1 MNRLHPLDDYHSD
14 GKRALRRAVR
24 KTITRPAMK
33 VLLKSQVWGED
44 NVEGLSGAYIV
55 VGNHSSHL
63 DAPMVFSLLPDHVTD
78 RLAAGAAADYFYR
91 KKTISKLTSVF
102 FNTYPIERKGKHIG
116 PNAGK
121 AVGMTGRLLREGIPI
136 LIFPEGTRSRDGKMG
151 IFKPGAAALAKSI
164 EVPIV
169 PLAMSG
175 GHEAMPVGKYLPTLN
190 HPQVDLYI
198 GKPMYAGEDE
208 TAEDFM
214 ERVREHI
221 AQMLDQKTA
230 YPDPSIIPAED
241 TVEGAP
247 NADGDVSGFDSG
259 ARFESDED
267 E

>member
-1 MNRLHPLDDYHSD
+1 MSLHPLDDYHSD

-24 KTITRPAMK
+24 RTITRPAMK
-33 VLLKSQVWGED
+33 VLLDANVWGEE
-44 NVEGLSGAYIV
+44 NVADLSGAYIV

-102 FNTYPIERKGKHIG
+102 FNTYPIERKGKQMG

-151 IFKPGAAALAKSI
+151 MFKPGAAALAQSI
-164 EVPIV
+164 GVPIV

-175 GHEAMPVGKYLPTLN
+175 GHEAMPVGKTLPTLN
-190 HPQVDLYI
+190 RPPVDLYI
-198 GKPMYAGEDE
+198 GAPMFGKDGES
-208 TAEDFM
+208 AEDFM
-214 ERVREHI
+214 ERVRTHI

-230 YPDPSIIPAED
+230 NPDQSIAPRVD
-241 TVEGAP
+241 DVEGAP
-247 NADGDVSGFDSG
+247 NADGDVAS
-259 ARFESDED
+259 
-267 E
+267 